1 MINSKMY
8 EYVWANTSYRESLPD
23 ERIWLIRTDA
33 MRAVFC
39 LFNNYDEAADMVS
52 VFMLIAS
59 GTDRWILI
67 DFQATFWNFGYSKG
81 NSNNSEY
88 FNYKNILSYIH
99 IHKYI

>member
-1 MINSKMY
+1 
-8 EYVWANTSYRESLPD
+8 LPD

-59 GTDRWILI
+59 GTDR
-67 DFQATFWNFGYSKG
+67 
-81 NSNNSEY
+81 
-88 FNYKNILSYIH
+88 
-99 IHKYI
+99 